1 MSDSPSSL
9 ALKALRS
16 AREALKQGQR
26 MEARRWC
33 LLALRENANLEEPWL
48 ILAAI
53 SSPQAS
59 VGYLQQA
66 LRINPQSERAMAGMQ
81 WALNRLA
88 SVPSREQLTRE
99 KKDLSDTQPVKI
111 ERQTQVQRRS
121 RRLWLQ

>member
-1 MSDSPSSL
+1 
-9 ALKALRS
+9 
-16 AREALKQGQR
+16 

-33 LLALRENANLEEPWL
+33 LIAIRENPNLEEPWL

-66 LRINPQSERAMAGMQ
+66 LKINPNSERAMAGMK

-88 SVPSREQLTRE
+88 SVPSRDHLAAGNKPQ
-99 KKDLSDTQPVKI
+99 SDTQPIKI
-111 ERQTQVQRRS
+111 ATAVSVGAEMPGAAQPKDKAEGADSIVDQFRDTHSVPAAPA
-121 RRLWLQ
+121 